1 MCSSTKKFK
10 RKVGA
15 PACSTSNVAPSLLER
30 RVLFDRA
37 PVLYIDSKQAFV
49 CKEVDLDEYI
59 GSHLREK

>member
-1 MCSSTKKFK
+1 
-10 RKVGA
+10 VGEH
-15 PACSTSNVAPSLLER
+15 ACRSSNVAPSLLER
-30 RVLFDRA
+30 CALFDRA

>member
-1 MCSSTKKFK
+1 
-10 RKVGA
+10 VGEH
-15 PACSTSNVAPSLLER
+15 ACRSSNVAPSLLER
-30 RVLFDRA
+30 RALFDRA